1 MPVSA
6 DCQTRCYALRRL
18 NPFLGLLEVIE
29 TPYGRATS
37 SNGLVW
43 DIQLLS
49 DGPTDWGSLNRG
61 ERAQAW
67 YRYGLWSEREGLIQR
82 PLAAQSHDRQLRHNS
97 ERLIEQVCLNLDH
110 LPFPLADSRELWLLD
125 ERQREPLA
133 LLHALLPGATPP
145 RPEPRH
151 WSGCLGRLGVAAQ
164 RRFPQVRELE
174 SQVKARAGFNLSR
187 VWVRWNADRTAIL
200 DSDAGL
206 RLDGDL
212 PVFGIREDWRDPED
226 QSRVQRYIDWTA
238 PALLTLPYLS
248 DAQRARLESRISAQA
263 ASIEYH
269 WRLYPKVL
277 DSNKLTAARVQ
288 ASLQASH
295 GGPAH

>member
-1 MPVSA
+1 MPVNA
-6 DCQTRCYALRRL
+6 DCQIRCYAVRRL

-49 DGPTDWGSLNRG
+49 DSPADWGSLNCG
-61 ERAQAW
+61 ERTQAW
-67 YRYGLWSEREGLIQR
+67 YRYGLWSEREGLVQR
-82 PLAAQSHDRQLRHNS
+82 PLAAQSHDRQLRLNS
-97 ERLIEQVCLNLDH
+97 ERLTEQVRLNLDR
-110 LPFPLADSRELWLLD
+110 LPFPLADGRELWLLD
-125 ERQREPLA
+125 AQQRKPL
-133 LLHALLPGATPP
+133 ALLPGAPPP

-151 WSGCLGRLGVAAQ
+151 WSACLGRLGVAAQ
-164 RRFPQVRELE
+164 HRFPQLRELE
-174 SQVKARAGFNLSR
+174 SQVKARAGFNIKR
-187 VWVRWNADRTAIL
+187 VWVRWNADRTAIVE
-200 DSDAGL
+200 SDAGL

-212 PVFGIREDWRDPED
+212 PVFGIREDWPDPED
-226 QSRVQRYIDWTA
+226 RSRVQRYIDWTA

-248 DAQRARLESRISAQA
+248 DAQRARLESRISGQA
-263 ASIEYH
+263 VSIEYH

-288 ASLQASH
+288 ASLQASD
-295 GGPAH
+295 GGPAQ

>member
-6 DCQTRCYALRRL
+6 HCETRCYAVRRL

-49 DGPTDWGSLNRG
+49 DSPADWGSLNRG
-61 ERAQAW
+61 EHAQAW
-67 YRYGLWSEREGLIQR
+67 YRFGLWSERDGLVQR
-82 PLAAQSHDRQLRHNS
+82 PLAAQSHDRHLRLNS
-97 ERLIEQVCLNLDH
+97 ERLTEQVRLHLDR
-110 LPFPLADSRELWLLD
+110 LPFPLADRRELWLLD
-125 ERQREPLA
+125 AQQRKPLA
-133 LLHALLPGATPP
+133 LLHALLPGSTPP
-145 RPEPRH
+145 SPEPRH
-151 WSGCLGRLGVAAQ
+151 WSACLGRLGVAAQ

-187 VWVRWNADRTAIL
+187 VWVSWNADHTATVE
-200 DSDAGL
+200 SDAGL

-212 PVFGIREDWRDPED
+212 PVFGIREDWPEPEE
-226 QSRVQRYIDWTA
+226 QARVQRYIDWTA

-248 DAQRARLESRISAQA
+248 DAERARLESRISGQA
-263 ASIEYH
+263 VSIEYH
-269 WRLYPKVL
+269 WRLYPRVL
-277 DSNKLTAARVQ
+277 DSNKITAARVQ
-288 ASLQASH
+288 ASLQAGD